1 MTDFGSSLILIG
13 MPGAGKSTIGLLLAK
28 TLVKDFIDTDILIQ
42 NREGKALQ
50 EIIHEHDYLKLRE
63 IEEQVLLDAEYPN
76 HVIATGGSA
85 VYSEAGM
92 RHLRRFGPVVFLDV
106 PEAELAGRIHNFGSR
121 GIACKPGQSFG
132 DLLAERR
139 PLYQRYAD
147 ITIACRDKNPEQI
160 IGEIIAQEGDIYAD
174 MDA

>member
-1 MTDFGSSLILIG
+1 MTDFSNSLILIG

-28 TLVKDFIDTDILIQ
+28 MLVKDFVDTDILIQ

-50 EIIHEHDYLKLRE
+50 EIIYEHDYLKLRE
-63 IEEQVLLDAEYPN
+63 IEEQVLLGADYPN

-85 VYSEAGM
+85 VYSDAGM
-92 RHLRRFGPVVFLDV
+92 RRLKRFGPAVFLDV
-106 PEAELAGRIHNFGSR
+106 PEAELQARINNFGSR
-121 GIACKPGQSFG
+121 GVACKPGQSFSE
-132 DLLAERR
+132 LLAERR

-147 ITIACRDKNPEQI
+147 ITINCRDKPPEQI
-160 IGEIIAQEGDIYAD
+160 LGEIIAAEADTYAD